1 MKVEYS
7 NRATSDL
14 RKIAAD
20 SRRIF
25 GEKVAAELG
34 LRIEEIV
41 ERIRRTPES
50 APRVDQRSG
59 VRVVLLIRYPIRYCT
74 EFSRTGSYT
83 SYSPYVA
90 APVVTRELTGN
101 TRRTNSVQDHDY

>member
-14 RKIAAD
+14 RKVASD

-34 LRIEEIV
+34 RRIEEIV
-41 ERIRRTPES
+41 ERIRRAPES
-50 APRVDQRSG
+50 APKVDQRSG
-59 VRVVLLIRYPIRYCT
+59 VRVVLLIRYPYKILYRVLPDRIRILHVRHT
-74 EFSRTGSYT
+74 SRR
-83 SYSPYVA
+83 PWR
-90 APVVTRELTGN
+90 P
-101 TRRTNSVQDHDY
+101 TN